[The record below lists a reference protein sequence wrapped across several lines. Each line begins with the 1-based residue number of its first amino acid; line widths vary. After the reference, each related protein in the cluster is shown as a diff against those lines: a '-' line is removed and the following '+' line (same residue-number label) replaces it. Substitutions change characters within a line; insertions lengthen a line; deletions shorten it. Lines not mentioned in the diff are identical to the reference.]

1 MDVIQSRA
9 CGEEMEEKLSILS
22 KEIQKYV
29 SQSDTVYY
37 NTEKRTQFIHRLM
50 KYERDVLSGDWGGY
64 YESYRR
70 PFIQRIDSML
80 LSLDDHIPT
89 RPDYVFTQ
97 PRTSFLEKEQN
108 GVIDIYTRQYTNYGQ
123 LPPPTYH
130 TYNNIN
136 TASVIY
142 HNSNNIGMNNTN
154 TNTNTTNIPNTSSC
168 MHTLPLFI
176 NIPTPMLYEQ
186 ENCSICLSPFQSKD
200 NTFPT
205 YLICKHRFHTHCI
218 KKWYY
223 LNKHEKTTCPVC
235 NHCVFTMV

>member
-1 MDVIQSRA
+1 MMDVIQSRA
-9 CGEEMEEKLSILS
+9 CGEEMEEKLSSLS
-22 KEIQKYV
+22 KEIQTYV

-50 KYERDVLSGDWGGY
+50 NYERDVLSSDWGGY
-64 YESYRR
+64 CESYRR

-89 RPDYVFTQ
+89 RPDYVFKQ
-97 PRTSFLEKEQN
+97 PRESFLEKEQN
-108 GVIDIYTRQYTNYGQ
+108 GVIDIYTRQYTNYAQ
-123 LPPPTYH
+123 LPTYN

-136 TASVIY
+136 TASIIY
-142 HNSNNIGMNNTN
+142 HNANNININN

-168 MHTLPLFI
+168 MYTLPLFI
-176 NIPTPMLYEQ
+176 TIPTPVLYEQ

-200 NTFPT
+200 NTCPT
-205 YLICKHRFHTHCI
+205 YLICKHRFHTQCI

-223 LNKHEKTTCPVC
+223 LNKHEKTTCPIC
-235 NHCVFTMV
+235 NHCIFTIL